1 MKCIILSDSH
11 GDYESVISVLRQNRD
26 AEVVIFLGDGL
37 SDIYEVKK
45 DFPSVAFIAVSGNCD
60 VRLFDAPRIENITL
74 EGKRIVLTHGDA
86 FMVKSSLVGLRALA
100 EDTRADIILFGHTH
114 TATLDVI
121 GTSYGK
127 AILFNPGS
135 VKGTYPSGKSYGI
148 LNLRTGCE
156 AIPEIKILK

>member
-11 GDYESVISVLRQNRD
+11 GDLESVRSVLQKNRD
-26 AEVVIFLGDGL
+26 AEVVFFLGDGL
-37 SDIYEVKK
+37 SDIFEVKK
-45 DFPSVAFIAVSGNCD
+45 EFPTVAFFAVSGNCD
-60 VRLFDAPRIENITL
+60 VRLFEAARLERLTL

-100 EDTRADIILFGHTH
+100 EDTMADIILFGHTH
-114 TATLDVI
+114 IPTLEAI

-135 VKGTYPSGKSYGI
+135 VRGAFYGAGSFGTIDLKEGGE
-148 LNLRTGCE
+148 C
-156 AIPEIKILK
+156 IPEIKK

>member
-11 GDYESVISVLRQNRD
+11 GDLASVRVVLSKNRD
-26 AEVVIFLGDGL
+26 AEVVFFLGDGL
-37 SDIYEVKK
+37 SDIFEVKK

-74 EGKRIVLTHGDA
+74 EGKRIVLTHGDV
-86 FMVKSSLVGLRALA
+86 FMVKSSLVGLRSLA
-100 EDTRADIILFGHTH
+100 EDTHADIILFGHTH
-114 TATLDVI
+114 APTLEAI

-135 VKGTYPSGKSYGI
+135 VRGALYGSGSFGVVDLKDS
-148 LNLRTGCE
+148 
-156 AIPEIKILK
+156 ADSIPEVRVLR

>member
-11 GDYESVISVLRQNRD
+11 GDLTSVRAVLSKNRD
-26 AEVVIFLGDGL
+26 AEVVFFLGDGL
-37 SDIYEVKK
+37 SDIFEVKK
-45 DFPSVAFIAVSGNCD
+45 EFPTVAFIAVSGNCD
-60 VRLFDAPRIENITL
+60 ISLFDTARLEKITL

-100 EDTRADIILFGHTH
+100 EDTMADIILFGHTH
-114 TATLDVI
+114 TPTLEVI

-135 VKGTYPSGKSYGI
+135 VRGAFCGAGSFGRIDLKEGSE
-148 LNLRTGCE
+148 C
-156 AIPEIKILK
+156 IPEIKK